1 MTRELMGLFEG
12 GKKQILWRALAGSLM
27 LIGISG
33 FIWKGF
39 QNNTIIVPG
48 HNVTDGK
55 ESFGVKK
62 LLELVFTLYRSMKYF
77 HAIASFAKQVNKIR
91 LLKVLLVEKLL

>member
-12 GKKQILWRALAGSLM
+12 GKKQILLRALAGSLM

-39 QNNTIIVPG
+39 QDNTIVPG

-62 LLELVFTLYRSMKYF
+62 LLELVFTFYRSMKYF
-77 HAIASFAKQVNKIR
+77 HAIASFAKQVQ
-91 LLKVLLVEKLL
+91 